1 MRDFKTVLRLAVN
14 DFKARYAGLSL
25 GAIWA
30 LLQPAVTIAVYYFVF
45 QVGFKSV
52 PVANVPYLPW
62 LVAGIVPWFFFSE
75 GWSGATGVL
84 FEYSYLVKKLVFNV
98 SILPTVKVLAAF
110 FTHCVFTALAI
121 VVALLFGFGSTALLQ
136 LPYYALCAFAFS
148 LAVGYITAALAPFA
162 RDVTQIVGIC
172 LQLGFWI
179 TPIAWS
185 YTMMGEPLQRI
196 LKLNPMLYIVEGF
209 RDSLITGTWFIYKPM
224 LTIWFWIV
232 TGALFA
238 VGMLLFRRVRPH
250 FPDVI

>member
-1 MRDFKTVLRLAVN
+1 MRDFRTVLRLAVN
-14 DFKARYAGLSL
+14 DFKARYAGLGL
-25 GAIWA
+25 GAVWA

-110 FTHCVFTALAI
+110 FTHCVFTLLAVI
-121 VVALLFGFGSTALLQ
+121 VALLFGFGSVALLQ
-136 LPYYALCAFAFS
+136 LPYYSLCTFAFA
-148 LAVGYITAALAPFA
+148 LAVGYITAALAPFV
-162 RDVTQIVGIC
+162 RDVAQVVGIC

-179 TPIAWS
+179 TPVAWS
-185 YTMMGEPLQRI
+185 YTMMGSQLQNI

-209 RDSLITGTWFIYKPM
+209 RDCLITGTWFIYKPT
-224 LTIWFWIV
+224 LTIWFWGV
-232 TGALFA
+232 TTVLFML
-238 VGMLLFRRVRPH
+238 GMLLFKRARPH